1 MQLDVYKIDNNYF
14 GKTITVAGLLTGT
27 DIIDQ
32 MKSVIKS
39 KYLIMSDNMFRK
51 GYELA
56 DSTEQIMLDDIKI
69 KDIEKA
75 LDVKVIVVDFT
86 GEDLIEKL
94 NEYKEEEI

>member
-1 MQLDVYKIDNNYF
+1 
-14 GKTITVAGLLTGT
+14 
-27 DIIDQ
+27 
-32 MKSVIKS
+32 
-39 KYLIMSDNMFRK
+39 MSDNMFRK

>member
-1 MQLDVYKIDNNYF
+1 
-14 GKTITVAGLLTGT
+14 
-27 DIIDQ
+27 
-32 MKSVIKS
+32 
-39 KYLIMSDNMFRK
+39 
-51 GYELA
+51 
-56 DSTEQIMLDDIKI
+56 MLDDIKI